1 MFIFNSMQVYFST
14 LINLVQKLLTEP
26 FI

>member
-14 LINLVQKLLTEP
+14 LINLVQKLLT
-26 FI
+26 